1 MLQWPSPASP
11 VPSLALYSPGQSTP
25 NLGLFTMLHLFS
37 FPVATVSHAGGSQL
51 TAPCK
56 LQDPGSVRTQVPG
69 HGTPWAW
76 RQDVNCIVSLWLPDL
91 VVRLLTALDSAPGV
105 TTCGLCPGLAQQHL
119 AILFSLSLLQGP
131 GFLLS
136 LCKCP
141 GWRRTCNSRWLPATM
156 LDALK

>member
-69 HGTPWAW
+69 HGTPWGW
-76 RQDVNCIVSLWLPDL
+76 RQDVNCISLAPRLGSEAANCPGFCTWRHHLWPLSWSCSAALSYLVFLKPPPGPWLPS
-91 VVRLLTALDSAPGV
+91 VIV
-105 TTCGLCPGLAQQHL
+105 
-119 AILFSLSLLQGP
+119 
-131 GFLLS
+131 
-136 LCKCP
+136 
-141 GWRRTCNSRWLPATM
+141 
-156 LDALK
+156 